1 MTPRRAYLASPDG
14 FIAGVLN
21 AQWIEIVI
29 RDLEM
34 YRESTCF
41 KF

>member
-1 MTPRRAYLASPDG
+1 MMPRSAYLASPDG
-14 FIAGVLN
+14 FVAGVLD

-41 KF
+41 EF

>member
-1 MTPRRAYLASPDG
+1 MTPLSAYLASPDG
-14 FIAGVLN
+14 FIAGVLD

-34 YRESTCF
+34 QRESTCF
-41 KF
+41 EL

>member
-1 MTPRRAYLASPDG
+1 MTPRSAYLASPDG
-14 FIAGVLN
+14 SIAGVLD
-21 AQWIEIVI
+21 AQWIEIVV

-41 KF
+41 EF